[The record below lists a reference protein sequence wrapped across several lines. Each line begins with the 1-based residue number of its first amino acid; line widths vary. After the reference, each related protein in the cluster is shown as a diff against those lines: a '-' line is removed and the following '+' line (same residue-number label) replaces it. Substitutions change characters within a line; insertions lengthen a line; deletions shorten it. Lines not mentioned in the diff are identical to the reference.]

1 MSINTVFNAD
11 LLPEVQEFLNKKTH
25 GAMIEGEEVMASDGG
40 TFDTH
45 DPGSG
50 EKLATVANL
59 TGKDVERAVA
69 AAQRVFDKSDWAR
82 MPVDERCTHLLRLAD
97 EVEKRKAIIAQIES
111 LDCGKIY
118 EQAVADVENFIETH
132 RYFADLTQNLELRT
146 PINVD
151 GHEAASVRHPWGPC
165 GFIIPWNFPF
175 LLCGWGI
182 APATAAGNTCVI
194 KPAEDTTLST
204 LYVAHLA
211 KEIGY
216 PDGVIN
222 VIPGVGEQTGAAL
235 SENPNLKRMSFTG
248 SPEVG
253 RLVAS
258 NCGGNLIPVKLEL
271 GGKGAAV
278 IFDDVDI
285 NDTAEKLVG
294 AITFHTGQVC
304 CDATRWL
311 IQKDI
316 YGDFINAAT
325 ERLKAVNI
333 GHQMNNTT
341 QMGPVV
347 SEVQL
352 KRVLRYLEQG
362 IADGAE
368 ALLEG
373 GIAEVNEHNGHFV
386 KPALLAGSLDNVAAR
401 EEIFGPVAYC
411 APFGDEAEGLRL
423 ANDTE
428 YGLANSV
435 WSNDLTKCHRVAEA
449 FEAGNGWINS
459 HNVVVHGVP
468 YAGVKKSGMGGGVVS
483 RETLLDYYRNIS
495 VIRPLSPQ

>member
-1 MSINTVFNAD
+1 MTMDTTMKTD
-11 LLPEVQEFLNKKTH
+11 LLPEVREFLSKETH
-25 GAMIEGEEVMASDGG
+25 GSVIGGEEVMASDGG

-59 TGKDVERAVA
+59 TGEDVKQAVTV
-69 AAQRVFDKSDWAR
+69 AQRAFDESDWTK
-82 MPVDERCTHLLRLAD
+82 MPVNERCVHLHRLAD
-97 EVEKRKAIIAQIES
+97 EVEKRKAVIAQIES

-118 EQAVADVENFIETH
+118 EQALADVENFIETH
-132 RYFADLTQNLELRT
+132 RYFAELAQNLDLRT
-146 PINVD
+146 VIAVK
-151 GHEAASVRHPWGPC
+151 GHEAAVVRHPWGPC

-182 APATAAGNTCVI
+182 APATAAGNTCVV
-194 KPAEDTTLST
+194 KPAEDTPLST
-204 LYVAHLA
+204 LFVAHLA

-216 PDGVIN
+216 PDGVLN
-222 VIPGVGEQTGAAL
+222 VITGIGEQTGAAL
-235 SENPNLKRMSFTG
+235 SENPNLRRMSFTG

-253 RLVAS
+253 RLVAR

-285 NDTAEKLVG
+285 DDAAEKLVG

-311 IQKDI
+311 IQKNI
-316 YGDFINAAT
+316 YNDFINAAT
-325 ERLKAVNI
+325 ERLKAINI
-333 GHQMNNTT
+333 GHQMDDDA

-347 SEVQL
+347 SETQR
-352 KRVLRYLEQG
+352 KRVLSYLEKG
-362 IADGAE
+362 VAEGAE
-368 ALLEG
+368 TLLEG
-373 GIAEVNEHNGHFV
+373 GPAEVSGRNGHYV

-411 APFGDEAEGLRL
+411 APFSNEAEGVQL
-423 ANDTE
+423 ANDTD

-435 WSNDLTKCHRVAEA
+435 WSSDLAKCHRVAEA
-449 FEAGNGWINS
+449 FETGNGWINS

-483 RETLLDYYRNIS
+483 LETLLDYYRNIS
-495 VIRPLSPQ
+495 VIRPL

>member
-1 MSINTVFNAD
+1 MTMETVTTIE
-11 LLPEVQEFLNKKTH
+11 LLPEVQEFLSKEIQ
-25 GAMIEGEEVMASDGG
+25 GAVMGGEEVFASDGG
-40 TFDTH
+40 TFETH

-59 TGKDVERAVA
+59 TAADVERAVA
-69 AAQRVFDKSDWAR
+69 TAQKAFDESDWAR
-82 MPVDERCTHLLRLAD
+82 MPVNERCVFLHRLAD

-118 EQAVADVENFIETH
+118 EQAITDVENFVTTH
-132 RYFADLTQNLELRT
+132 RYFAGLAQNLDLRT
-146 PINVD
+146 TIAVP
-151 GHEAASVRHPWGPC
+151 GHEAAVVRHPWGPC

-182 APATAAGNTCVI
+182 APSTAAGNTCVV
-194 KPAEDTTLST
+194 KPAEDTPLST

-211 KEIGY
+211 KEVGY

-222 VIPGVGEQTGAAL
+222 VIPGLGEQTGAAL
-235 SENPNLKRMSFTG
+235 SANPNLKRMSFTG

-253 RLVAS
+253 RMVAA

-278 IFDDVDI
+278 IFNDVDI
-285 NDTAEKLVG
+285 DDAAEKLVT

-316 YGDFINAAT
+316 YDEFVGAAVD
-325 ERLKAVNI
+325 RLKAVNI
-333 GHQMNNTT
+333 GHQMDDGT

-347 SEVQL
+347 SEVQHR
-352 KRVLRYLEQG
+352 RVLGYLEKG
-362 IADGAE
+362 VAGGAE
-368 ALLEG
+368 ILLEG
-373 GIAEVNEHNGHFV
+373 GAAEVSGRDGHFV

-401 EEIFGPVAYC
+401 EEIFGPVAFC
-411 APFGDEAEGLRL
+411 APFADEAEGVRL
-423 ANDTE
+423 ANDTD

-435 WSNDLTKCHRVAEA
+435 WSSDLARCQRVAES
-449 FEAGNGWINS
+449 FDSGNGWINA

-468 YAGVKKSGMGGGVVS
+468 YGGVKKSGLGGGVVS
-483 RETLLDYYRNIS
+483 LETLLDYYRNIS
-495 VIRPLSPQ
+495 VIRPL

>member
-1 MSINTVFNAD
+1 MAINTLLKTD
-11 LLPEVQEFLNKKTH
+11 LLPEVQEFLGKETH
-25 GAMIEGEEVMASDGG
+25 GALIGGEEVMASDGG

-50 EKLATVANL
+50 EKLAAVANM
-59 TGKDVERAVA
+59 TREDVERAVTV
-69 AAQRVFDKSDWAR
+69 AQRAFDESGWAR
-82 MPVDERCTHLLRLAD
+82 MPVDERCAHLLQLAD
-97 EVEKRKAIIAQIES
+97 EVEKRKTIIAQIES
-111 LDCGKIY
+111 LDCGKVY
-118 EQAVADVENFIETH
+118 EQAIADVENFIETH
-132 RYFADLTQNLELRT
+132 RYFADLAQNLELRT
-146 PINVD
+146 VIDVKE
-151 GHEAASVRHPWGPC
+151 HEAAVVRHPWGPC

-182 APATAAGNTCVI
+182 TPATAAGNTCVV
-194 KPAEDTTLST
+194 KPAEDTPLST

-278 IFDDVDI
+278 IFNDVDI
-285 NDTAEKLVG
+285 NDAAEKLVG

-311 IQKDI
+311 IQKNI
-316 YGDFINAAT
+316 YDDFINAAT

-333 GHQMNNTT
+333 GHQMDEGT

-347 SEVQL
+347 SEVQR
-352 KRVLRYLEQG
+352 KRVLGYLETSV
-362 IADGAE
+362 ADGAE
-368 ALLEG
+368 TLLEG
-373 GIAEVNEHNGHFV
+373 GAEEVSGHNGHYV
-386 KPALLAGSLDNVAAR
+386 KPALLTGSLDNVAAR

-411 APFGDEAEGLRL
+411 VPFDDEAEGLRL
-423 ANDTE
+423 ANDTD

-435 WSNDLTKCHRVAEA
+435 WSSDLGRCRRVAEA
-449 FEAGNGWINS
+449 FETGNGWINS

-483 RETLLDYYRNIS
+483 LETLLDYYRNIS
-495 VIRPLSPQ
+495 VIRPL

>member
-1 MSINTVFNAD
+1 MTMETATQTE
-11 LLPEVQEFLNKKTH
+11 LLPEVQEFLDKKIH
-25 GAMIEGEEVMASDGG
+25 GALIGGVEVMASDGG

-59 TGKDVERAVA
+59 TAEDVKHAVA
-69 AAQRVFDKSDWAR
+69 TAQKAFDESDWAK
-82 MPVDERCTHLLRLAD
+82 MPVNERCVFLHRLAD

-132 RYFADLTQNLELRT
+132 RYFAELAQNLELRT
-146 PINVD
+146 VIAVK
-151 GHEAASVRHPWGPC
+151 GHEAAVVRHPWGPC

-182 APATAAGNTCVI
+182 APATAAGNTCVV
-194 KPAEDTTLST
+194 KPAEDTPLST

-222 VIPGVGEQTGAAL
+222 VIPGIGEQTGAAL

-253 RLVAS
+253 RMVAS

-278 IFDDVDI
+278 IFNDVDI
-285 NDTAEKLVG
+285 NDAAEKLVG

-311 IQKDI
+311 IQRDI
-316 YGDFINAAT
+316 YDDFINAAV
-325 ERLKAVNI
+325 ERLKAVKI
-333 GHQMNNTT
+333 GHQMDDGT

-347 SEVQL
+347 SEVQRN
-352 KRVLRYLEQG
+352 RVLGYLEKG
-362 IADGAE
+362 AAGGAE
-368 ALLEG
+368 MLLEG
-373 GIAEVNEHNGHFV
+373 GAAEVSGRTGQYV

-411 APFGDEAEGLRL
+411 APFGDEAEGVRL
-423 ANDTE
+423 ANDTD

-435 WSNDLTKCHRVAEA
+435 WSSDLARCRRVADS
-449 FEAGNGWINS
+449 FDAGNGWINA

-483 RETLLDYYRNIS
+483 LETLLDYYRNIS
-495 VIRPLSPQ
+495 VIRPL

>member
-1 MSINTVFNAD
+1 MTMEPAAQTE
-11 LLPEVQEFLNKKTH
+11 LLPEVQKFFNKETH
-25 GAMIEGEEVMASDGG
+25 GAVIGGVEVMASDGG

-50 EKLATVANL
+50 GKLATVASL
-59 TGKDVERAVA
+59 TGEDVERAVF
-69 AAQRVFDKSDWAR
+69 AAQKAFDESDWAK
-82 MPVDERCTHLLRLAD
+82 MPVNERCVFLHRLSD

-132 RYFADLTQNLELRT
+132 RYFAGLAQNLDLRT
-146 PINVD
+146 VIAVK
-151 GHEAASVRHPWGPC
+151 GHEAAVVRHPWGPC
-165 GFIIPWNFPF
+165 GFITPWNFPF

-182 APATAAGNTCVI
+182 APATAAGNTCVV
-194 KPAEDTTLST
+194 KPAEDTPLST

-222 VIPGVGEQTGAAL
+222 VIPGLGEQTGTAL
-235 SENPNLKRMSFTG
+235 SANPNLKRMSFTG

-253 RLVAS
+253 RMVAS
-258 NCGGNLIPVKLEL
+258 SCGGNLIPVKLEL

-278 IFDDVDI
+278 VFNDVDI
-285 NDTAEKLVG
+285 NDAAEKLVS

-311 IQKDI
+311 IQRDI
-316 YGDFINAAT
+316 YDDFINAAVD
-325 ERLKAVNI
+325 RLKAVNI
-333 GHQMNNTT
+333 GHQMDDDT

-347 SEVQL
+347 SEVQRN
-352 KRVLRYLEQG
+352 RVLGYLEKG
-362 IADGAE
+362 VAGGAE
-368 ALLEG
+368 MVLEG
-373 GIAEVNEHNGHFV
+373 GAAEVSGRSGQYV

-411 APFGDEAEGLRL
+411 APFGDEAEGVRL
-423 ANDTE
+423 ANDTD

-435 WSNDLTKCHRVAEA
+435 WSSDLARCRRVA
-449 FEAGNGWINS
+449 
-459 HNVVVHGVP
+459 
-468 YAGVKKSGMGGGVVS
+468 
-483 RETLLDYYRNIS
+483 
-495 VIRPLSPQ
+495 

>member
-1 MSINTVFNAD
+1 MTMETANQTE
-11 LLPEVQEFLNKKTH
+11 LLPEVQEFLDKKIH
-25 GAMIEGEEVMASDGG
+25 GALIGGVEVMASDGG

-50 EKLATVANL
+50 ERLATVANL
-59 TGKDVERAVA
+59 TAEDVGQAVS
-69 AAQRVFDKSDWAR
+69 AAQKAFDESDWAK
-82 MPVDERCTHLLRLAD
+82 MPVNERSVFLHRLAD

-132 RYFADLTQNLELRT
+132 RYFAELAQNLELRT
-146 PINVD
+146 VIAVK
-151 GHEAASVRHPWGPC
+151 GHEAAVVRHPWGPC

-182 APATAAGNTCVI
+182 APATAAGNTCVV
-194 KPAEDTTLST
+194 KPAEDTPLST

-222 VIPGVGEQTGAAL
+222 VIPGRGEQTGAAL

-253 RLVAS
+253 RMVAS

-278 IFDDVDI
+278 IFSDVDI
-285 NDTAEKLVG
+285 NDAAEKLVG

-311 IQKDI
+311 IQRDI
-316 YGDFINAAT
+316 YDDFINAAV
-325 ERLKAVNI
+325 ERLKAVKI
-333 GHQMNNTT
+333 GHQMDDGT

-347 SEVQL
+347 SEVQRN
-352 KRVLRYLEQG
+352 RVLGYLEKG
-362 IADGAE
+362 AVGGAE
-368 ALLEG
+368 ILLEG
-373 GIAEVNEHNGHFV
+373 GAAEVSGRTGQYV
-386 KPALLAGSLDNVAAR
+386 KPALLAGPLDNVAAR

-411 APFGDEAEGLRL
+411 APFGDEAEGVRL
-423 ANDTE
+423 ANDTD

-435 WSNDLTKCHRVAEA
+435 WSSDLARCRRVAES
-449 FEAGNGWINS
+449 FDAGNGWINA

-483 RETLLDYYRNIS
+483 LETLLDYYRNIS
-495 VIRPLSPQ
+495 VIRPL

>member
-1 MSINTVFNAD
+1 MTMETATQTE
-11 LLPEVQEFLNKKTH
+11 LLPEVQEFLDKKIH
-25 GAMIEGEEVMASDGG
+25 GALIGGVEVMASDGG

-50 EKLATVANL
+50 ERLATVANL
-59 TGKDVERAVA
+59 TAEDVKHAVA
-69 AAQRVFDKSDWAR
+69 TAQKAFDESDWAK
-82 MPVDERCTHLLRLAD
+82 MPVNERCVFLHRLAD

-132 RYFADLTQNLELRT
+132 RYFAELAQNLELRT
-146 PINVD
+146 VIAVK
-151 GHEAASVRHPWGPC
+151 GHEAAVVRHPWGPC
-165 GFIIPWNFPF
+165 GFIIPWTFPF

-182 APATAAGNTCVI
+182 APATAAGNTCVV
-194 KPAEDTTLST
+194 KPAEDTPLST

-222 VIPGVGEQTGAAL
+222 VIPGIGEQTGAAL

-253 RLVAS
+253 RTVAS

-278 IFDDVDI
+278 IFNDVDI
-285 NDTAEKLVG
+285 NDAAEKLVS

-311 IQKDI
+311 IQRDI
-316 YGDFINAAT
+316 YDDFINAAV
-325 ERLKAVNI
+325 ERLKAVKI
-333 GHQMNNTT
+333 GHQMDDGT

-347 SEVQL
+347 SEVQRN
-352 KRVLRYLEQG
+352 RVLGYLEKG
-362 IADGAE
+362 AAGGAE
-368 ALLEG
+368 IVLEG
-373 GIAEVNEHNGHFV
+373 GAAEVSGRTGQYV

-411 APFGDEAEGLRL
+411 APFGDEAEGVRL
-423 ANDTE
+423 ANDTD

-435 WSNDLTKCHRVAEA
+435 WSSDLARCRRVAES
-449 FEAGNGWINS
+449 FDAGNGWINA

-483 RETLLDYYRNIS
+483 LETLLDYYRNIS
-495 VIRPLSPQ
+495 VIRPL

>member
-1 MSINTVFNAD
+1 MTMEATTQNE
-11 LLPEVQEFLNKKTH
+11 LLPEVQDFMNKEIH
-25 GAMIEGEEVMASDGG
+25 GAVIGGVEVMAADGG

-59 TGKDVERAVA
+59 TAEDVECAVA
-69 AAQRVFDKSDWAR
+69 SAQKAFDESDWAR
-82 MPVDERCTHLLRLAD
+82 MPVNERCVYLHRLAD
-97 EVEKRKAIIAQIES
+97 EVEKRKAIIAQIET

-132 RYFADLTQNLELRT
+132 RYFAGLAQNLDMRT
-146 PINVD
+146 VIAVK
-151 GHEAASVRHPWGPC
+151 GHEAAVVRHPWGAC

-182 APATAAGNTCVI
+182 APATASGNTCVV
-194 KPAEDTTLST
+194 KPAEDTPLST

-211 KEIGY
+211 KEVGY
-216 PDGVIN
+216 PGGVIN
-222 VIPGVGEQTGAAL
+222 VIPGIGEQTGVAL
-235 SENPNLKRMSFTG
+235 SANPNLKRMSFTG

-253 RLVAS
+253 RMVAS

-278 IFDDVDI
+278 IFSDVDI
-285 NDTAEKLVG
+285 DDAAEKLVG
-294 AITFHTGQVC
+294 AITFHAGQVC

-311 IQKDI
+311 IQRDI
-316 YGDFINAAT
+316 YDDFIGAT
-325 ERLKAVNI
+325 VDRLQAIKI
-333 GHQMNNTT
+333 GHQMDNGT

-347 SEVQL
+347 SEVQRN
-352 KRVLRYLEQG
+352 RVLGYLQKG
-362 IADGAE
+362 VAAGAE
-368 ALLEG
+368 TLLEG
-373 GIAEVNEHNGHFV
+373 GTAVVCGRNGHYV

-411 APFGDEAEGLRL
+411 APFDDEAEGVRL
-423 ANDTE
+423 ANDTD

-435 WSNDLTKCHRVAEA
+435 WSSDLARCRRVAEA
-449 FEAGNGWINS
+449 FDSGNGWINS

-483 RETLLDYYRNIS
+483 LETLLDYYRNIS
-495 VIRPLSPQ
+495 VIRPL

>member
-1 MSINTVFNAD
+1 METAAQSK
-11 LLPEVQEFLNKKTH
+11 LLPEVQEFFKKKIH
-25 GAMIEGEEVMASDGG
+25 GAVIGGLEVVASDGG

-59 TGKDVERAVA
+59 TSEDVEHAVA
-69 AAQRVFDKSDWAR
+69 AAQKAFDESDWAK
-82 MPVDERCTHLLRLAD
+82 MPVNERCVFLHRLAD
-97 EVEKRKAIIAQIES
+97 EVERRKAIIAQIES
-111 LDCGKIY
+111 MDCGKIY

-132 RYFADLTQNLELRT
+132 RYFAELAQNLELRT
-146 PINVD
+146 VIAVK
-151 GHEAASVRHPWGPC
+151 GHEAAVVRHPWGAC

-182 APATAAGNTCVI
+182 APATAAGNTCVV
-194 KPAEDTTLST
+194 KPAEDTPLST

-222 VIPGVGEQTGAAL
+222 VIPGIGEQTGAAL

-253 RLVAS
+253 RMVAS

-278 IFDDVDI
+278 IFSDVDI
-285 NDTAEKLVG
+285 NDAAEKLAG

-311 IQKDI
+311 IQRDI
-316 YGDFINAAT
+316 YDDFINAAVD
-325 ERLKAVNI
+325 RLKAVNI
-333 GHQMNNTT
+333 GHQMDDDT

-347 SEVQL
+347 SEVQRNRIL
-352 KRVLRYLEQG
+352 GYLEKG
-362 IADGAE
+362 VAGGAE
-368 ALLEG
+368 MVLEG
-373 GIAEVNEHNGHFV
+373 GAAEVSGCSGQYV

-411 APFGDEAEGLRL
+411 APFGDEAEGVRL
-423 ANDTE
+423 ANDTD

-435 WSNDLTKCHRVAEA
+435 WSSDLARCRRVAET
-449 FEAGNGWINS
+449 FDAGNGWINA

-468 YAGVKKSGMGGGVVS
+468 YGGVKKSGMGGGVVS
-483 RETLLDYYRNIS
+483 LETLLDYYRNIS
-495 VIRPLSPQ
+495 VIRPL

>member
-1 MSINTVFNAD
+1 MTMETATQNE
-11 LLPEVQEFLNKKTH
+11 LLPEVQEFLSKEIH
-25 GAMIEGEEVMASDGG
+25 GAVIGGEEVYASDGG
-40 TFDTH
+40 TFETY

-59 TGKDVERAVA
+59 TAADVERAVA
-69 AAQRVFDKSDWAR
+69 AAQKAFDESDWAR
-82 MPVDERCTHLLRLAD
+82 MPVNERCVFLHRLAD

-118 EQAVADVENFIETH
+118 EQAITDVENFVTTH
-132 RYFADLTQNLELRT
+132 RYFAGLAQNLDLRT
-146 PINVD
+146 TIAVP
-151 GHEAASVRHPWGPC
+151 GHEASVVRHPWGPC

-182 APATAAGNTCVI
+182 APATAAGNTCVV
-194 KPAEDTTLST
+194 KPAEDTPLST

-211 KEIGY
+211 KEVGY

-222 VIPGVGEQTGAAL
+222 VIPGIGEQTGAAL
-235 SENPNLKRMSFTG
+235 SASPNLKRMSFTG

-253 RLVAS
+253 RMVAA

-278 IFDDVDI
+278 IFNDVDI
-285 NDTAEKLVG
+285 NDAADKLVT

-316 YGDFINAAT
+316 YDDFVGAAV

-333 GHQMNNTT
+333 GHQMDDGT

-347 SEVQL
+347 SEVQR
-352 KRVLRYLEQG
+352 KRVLGYLEKG
-362 IADGAE
+362 TAGGAE
-368 ALLEG
+368 ILLEG
-373 GIAEVNEHNGHFV
+373 GAAEVSGRDGHFV

-411 APFGDEAEGLRL
+411 APFADEAEGVRL
-423 ANDTE
+423 ANDTD

-435 WSNDLTKCHRVAEA
+435 WSSDLARCQRVAET
-449 FEAGNGWINS
+449 FDSGNGWINA

-468 YAGVKKSGMGGGVVS
+468 YGGVKKSGMGGGVVS
-483 RETLLDYYRNIS
+483 LETLLDYYRNIS
-495 VIRPLSPQ
+495 VIRPL

>member
-1 MSINTVFNAD
+1 MTMETAAQTE
-11 LLPEVQEFLNKKTH
+11 LLPEVRKFLDKKIH
-25 GAMIEGEEVMASDGG
+25 GALIGGVEVMASDGG

-50 EKLATVANL
+50 ENLATVANL
-59 TGKDVERAVA
+59 TAEDVEHAVS
-69 AAQRVFDKSDWAR
+69 AAQEAFDESDWAK
-82 MPVDERCTHLLRLAD
+82 MPVNERSVFLHRLAD

-132 RYFADLTQNLELRT
+132 RYFAELAQNLELRT
-146 PINVD
+146 VIAVK
-151 GHEAASVRHPWGPC
+151 GHEAAVVRHPWGPC

-182 APATAAGNTCVI
+182 APATAAGNTCVV
-194 KPAEDTTLST
+194 KPAEDTPLST

-222 VIPGVGEQTGAAL
+222 VIPGLGEQTGAAL

-253 RLVAS
+253 RMVAS

-278 IFDDVDI
+278 IFSDVDI
-285 NDTAEKLVG
+285 NDAAEKLVG

-311 IQKDI
+311 IQRDI
-316 YGDFINAAT
+316 YEDFINAAV
-325 ERLKAVNI
+325 ERLKAVKI
-333 GHQMNNTT
+333 GHQMDDGT

-347 SEVQL
+347 SEVQRN
-352 KRVLRYLEQG
+352 RVLGYLEKG
-362 IADGAE
+362 AAGGAE
-368 ALLEG
+368 ILLEG
-373 GIAEVNEHNGHFV
+373 GAAEVSGRTGQYV
-386 KPALLAGSLDNVAAR
+386 KPALLAGPLDNVAAR

-411 APFGDEAEGLRL
+411 APFGDEAEGVRL
-423 ANDTE
+423 ANDTD

-435 WSNDLTKCHRVAEA
+435 WSSDLARCRRVAES
-449 FEAGNGWINS
+449 FDAGNGWINA

-483 RETLLDYYRNIS
+483 LETLLDYYRNIS
-495 VIRPLSPQ
+495 VIRPL

>member
-1 MSINTVFNAD
+1 MTMDTATQSN
-11 LLPEVQEFLNKKTH
+11 LLQEVREFLSKDIH
-25 GAMIEGEEVMASDGG
+25 GAVIGGEEVMASNGG

-59 TGKDVERAVA
+59 TGEDVNRAVA
-69 AAQRVFDKSDWAR
+69 AAQKAFDESDWAR
-82 MPVDERCTHLLRLAD
+82 MPVNERCVFLHRLAD
-97 EVEKRKAIIAQIES
+97 EAEKRKAIIAQIES

-132 RYFADLTQNLELRT
+132 RYFAGLAQNLDLRT
-146 PINVD
+146 VIAVK
-151 GHEAASVRHPWGPC
+151 GHEAAVARHPWGPC

-182 APATAAGNTCVI
+182 APATAAGNTCVV
-194 KPAEDTTLST
+194 KPAEDTPLST

-222 VIPGVGEQTGAAL
+222 VIPGLGEQTGAAL
-235 SENPNLKRMSFTG
+235 SENPNLNRMSFTG

-253 RLVAS
+253 RLVAA
-258 NCGGNLIPVKLEL
+258 NCGRNLIPVKLEL

-285 NDTAEKLVG
+285 DDAAEKLVG

-311 IQKDI
+311 IQKNI
-316 YGDFINAAT
+316 YEDFINAAT
-325 ERLKAVNI
+325 ERMKAVTI
-333 GHQMNNTT
+333 GHQMDAST

-347 SEVQL
+347 NQTQHQ
-352 KRVLRYLEQG
+352 RVLGYLDKGTAE
-362 IADGAE
+362 GAE
-368 ALLEG
+368 VLLEG
-373 GIAEVNEHNGHFV
+373 GAAKVSGREGHYV

-401 EEIFGPVAYC
+401 EEIFGPVAFC
-411 APFGDEAEGLRL
+411 APFADEPEGIQL
-423 ANDTE
+423 ANDTD

-435 WSNDLTKCHRVAEA
+435 WSNDLARCRRVAEA
-449 FEAGNGWINS
+449 FESGNGWINS

-483 RETLLDYYRNIS
+483 LETLLDYYRNIS
-495 VIRPLSPQ
+495 VVRPL

>member
-1 MSINTVFNAD
+1 MTMETANQTE
-11 LLPEVQEFLNKKTH
+11 LLPEVQEFLDKKIH
-25 GAMIEGEEVMASDGG
+25 GALIGGVEVMASDGG

-59 TGKDVERAVA
+59 TAEDVKHAVA
-69 AAQRVFDKSDWAR
+69 TAQKAFDESDWAK
-82 MPVDERCTHLLRLAD
+82 MPVNERCVFLHRLAD

-132 RYFADLTQNLELRT
+132 RYFAELAQNLELRT
-146 PINVD
+146 VIAVK
-151 GHEAASVRHPWGPC
+151 GHEAAVVRHPWGPC

-182 APATAAGNTCVI
+182 APATAAGNTCVV
-194 KPAEDTTLST
+194 KPAEDTPLST

-222 VIPGVGEQTGAAL
+222 VIPGLGEQTGAAL

-253 RLVAS
+253 RMVAS

-278 IFDDVDI
+278 IFNDVDI
-285 NDTAEKLVG
+285 NDAAEKLVG

-311 IQKDI
+311 IQRDI
-316 YGDFINAAT
+316 YDDFINAAV
-325 ERLKAVNI
+325 ERLKAVKI
-333 GHQMNNTT
+333 GHQMDDGT

-347 SEVQL
+347 SEVQRN
-352 KRVLRYLEQG
+352 RVLGYLEKG
-362 IADGAE
+362 AAGGAE
-368 ALLEG
+368 MLLEG
-373 GIAEVNEHNGHFV
+373 GAAEVSGRTGQYV

-411 APFGDEAEGLRL
+411 APFGDEAEGVRL
-423 ANDTE
+423 ANDTD

-435 WSNDLTKCHRVAEA
+435 WSSDLARCRRVAES
-449 FEAGNGWINS
+449 FDAGNGWINA

-483 RETLLDYYRNIS
+483 LETLLDYYRNIS
-495 VIRPLSPQ
+495 VIRPL

>member
-1 MSINTVFNAD
+1 MTTDTVTQTD
-11 LLPEVQEFLNKKTH
+11 LLPEVQEFLSKETH
-25 GAMIEGEEVMASDGG
+25 GAVIGGEEVMSSDGG
-40 TFDTH
+40 TFETH

-50 EKLATVANL
+50 QKLATVANL
-59 TGKDVERAVA
+59 TGEDVKRAVA
-69 AAQRVFDKSDWAR
+69 VAQRAFDESDWAK
-82 MPVDERCTHLLRLAD
+82 MPVNERCVYLQRMAD

-118 EQAVADVENFIETH
+118 EQAIADVENFIETH
-132 RYFADLTQNLELRT
+132 RYFAGLAQNLELRT
-146 PINVD
+146 VIAVK
-151 GHEAASVRHPWGPC
+151 GHEAAVARHPWGPC

-182 APATAAGNTCVI
+182 GPATAAGNTCVV
-194 KPAEDTTLST
+194 KPAEDTPLST

-222 VIPGVGEQTGAAL
+222 VIPGIGEQTGAAL

-253 RLVAS
+253 RMVAS
-258 NCGGNLIPVKLEL
+258 NCGRNLIPVKLEL

-285 NDTAEKLVG
+285 NEAAEKLVE

-316 YGDFINAAT
+316 YDDFIGAAT

-333 GHQMNNTT
+333 GHQMDEGS

-347 SEVQL
+347 SEVQRA
-352 KRVLRYLEQG
+352 RVLGYLEKG
-362 IADGAE
+362 KAGGAE
-368 ALLEG
+368 VLLEG
-373 GIAEVNEHNGHFV
+373 GAAEISGRAGHFV

-411 APFGDEAEGLRL
+411 ASFDDEAEGLRL
-423 ANDTE
+423 ANDTD

-435 WSNDLTKCHRVAEA
+435 WSSDLARCRRVAET

-483 RETLLDYYRNIS
+483 LETLLDYYRNIS
-495 VIRPLSPQ
+495 VIRPL

>member
-1 MSINTVFNAD
+1 MTMETAAQSK
-11 LLPEVQEFLNKKTH
+11 LLPEVREFLKKEIH
-25 GAMIEGEEVMASDGG
+25 GAVIGGLEVMASDGG

-59 TGKDVERAVA
+59 TGEDVEHAVA
-69 AAQRVFDKSDWAR
+69 AAQKAFDESDWAK
-82 MPVDERCTHLLRLAD
+82 MPVNERCVFLHRLAD

-132 RYFADLTQNLELRT
+132 RYFAELAQNLELRT
-146 PINVD
+146 VIAVK
-151 GHEAASVRHPWGPC
+151 GHEAAVVRHPWGPC

-182 APATAAGNTCVI
+182 APATAAGNTCVV
-194 KPAEDTTLST
+194 KPAEDTPLST

-222 VIPGVGEQTGAAL
+222 VIPGIGEQTGAAL
-235 SENPNLKRMSFTG
+235 SGNPDLKRMSFTG

-253 RLVAS
+253 RMVAS

-278 IFDDVDI
+278 IFNDVDI
-285 NDTAEKLVG
+285 SDAAEKLAG
-294 AITFHTGQVC
+294 AITFHAGQVC

-311 IQKDI
+311 IQRDI
-316 YGDFINAAT
+316 YDDFISAAVD
-325 ERLKAVNI
+325 RLKAVNI
-333 GHQMNNTT
+333 GHQMDNVT

-347 SEVQL
+347 SEVQRN
-352 KRVLRYLEQG
+352 RVLGYLEKG
-362 IADGAE
+362 VAGGAE
-368 ALLEG
+368 MVLEG
-373 GIAEVNEHNGHFV
+373 GAAEVSGCSGQYV

-411 APFGDEAEGLRL
+411 APFGDEAEGVRL
-423 ANDTE
+423 ANDTD

-435 WSNDLTKCHRVAEA
+435 WSSDLAKCRRVAET
-449 FEAGNGWINS
+449 FDAGNGWINA

-483 RETLLDYYRNIS
+483 LETLLDYYRNIS
-495 VIRPLSPQ
+495 VIRPL

>member
-1 MSINTVFNAD
+1 MTMDTTMETD
-11 LLPEVQEFLNKKTH
+11 LLPEVREFLSKETH
-25 GAMIEGEEVMASDGG
+25 GSIIGGEEVMASDGG

-59 TGKDVERAVA
+59 TGEDVKQAVA
-69 AAQRVFDKSDWAR
+69 VAQRAFDESDWTK
-82 MPVDERCTHLLRLAD
+82 MPVNERCVYLHRLAD

-118 EQAVADVENFIETH
+118 EQAVADVENFVETH
-132 RYFADLTQNLELRT
+132 RYFAELAQNLDLRT
-146 PINVD
+146 VIAVK
-151 GHEAASVRHPWGPC
+151 GHEAAVVRHPWGPC

-182 APATAAGNTCVI
+182 APATAAGNTCVV
-194 KPAEDTTLST
+194 KPAEDTPLST

-211 KEIGY
+211 KEVGY
-216 PDGVIN
+216 PDGVLN
-222 VIPGVGEQTGAAL
+222 VITGIGEQTGAAL
-235 SENPNLKRMSFTG
+235 SENPNLRRMSFTG

-253 RLVAS
+253 RLVAR

-285 NDTAEKLVG
+285 DDAAEKLVG

-311 IQKDI
+311 IQKNI
-316 YGDFINAAT
+316 YDDFINAAT

-333 GHQMNNTT
+333 GHQMDDDA
-341 QMGPVV
+341 QMGPVIN
-347 SEVQL
+347 ETQR
-352 KRVLRYLEQG
+352 KRVLGYLEKG
-362 IADGAE
+362 VAEGAE
-368 ALLEG
+368 TLLEG
-373 GIAEVNEHNGHFV
+373 GPAEVSGRNGHYV

-411 APFGDEAEGLRL
+411 APFSNEAEGVQL
-423 ANDTE
+423 ANDTD

-435 WSNDLTKCHRVAEA
+435 WSSDLAKCHRVAEA
-449 FEAGNGWINS
+449 FETGNGWINS

-483 RETLLDYYRNIS
+483 LETLLDYYRNIS
-495 VIRPLSPQ
+495 VIRPL

>member
-1 MSINTVFNAD
+1 MTMETATQTE
-11 LLPEVQEFLNKKTH
+11 LLPEVQEFLDKKIH
-25 GAMIEGEEVMASDGG
+25 GALIGGVEVMASDGG

-59 TGKDVERAVA
+59 TAEDVKHAVA
-69 AAQRVFDKSDWAR
+69 TAQKAFDESDWAK
-82 MPVDERCTHLLRLAD
+82 MPVNERGVFLHRLAD

-132 RYFADLTQNLELRT
+132 RYFAELAQNLELRT
-146 PINVD
+146 VIAVK
-151 GHEAASVRHPWGPC
+151 GHEAAVVRHPWGPC

-182 APATAAGNTCVI
+182 APATAAGNTCVV
-194 KPAEDTTLST
+194 KPAEDTPLST

-222 VIPGVGEQTGAAL
+222 VIPGIGEQTGAAL

-253 RLVAS
+253 RMVAS

-278 IFDDVDI
+278 IFNDVDI
-285 NDTAEKLVG
+285 NDAAEKLVG

-311 IQKDI
+311 IQRDI
-316 YGDFINAAT
+316 YDDFINAAV
-325 ERLKAVNI
+325 ERLKAVKI
-333 GHQMNNTT
+333 GHQMDDGT

-347 SEVQL
+347 SEVQRN
-352 KRVLRYLEQG
+352 RVLGYLEKG
-362 IADGAE
+362 AAGGAE
-368 ALLEG
+368 MLLEG
-373 GIAEVNEHNGHFV
+373 GAAEVSGRTGQYV

-411 APFGDEAEGLRL
+411 APFGDEAEGVRL
-423 ANDTE
+423 ANDTD

-435 WSNDLTKCHRVAEA
+435 WSSDLARCRRVAES
-449 FEAGNGWINS
+449 FDAGNGWINA

-483 RETLLDYYRNIS
+483 LETLLDYYRNIS
-495 VIRPLSPQ
+495 VIRPL